1 MASSRA
7 GLWPVAFNTEGGN
20 GQNGNG
26 KGQYQKHHTFRPW
39 PNAYLV
45 QLTDETGKTLDA
57 AAMTAYQ
64 NPGY

>member
-1 MASSRA
+1 MASNRT
-7 GLWPVAFNTEGGN
+7 GLWPVAFNTESGN

-26 KGQYQKHHTFRPW
+26 KGQYQKIHTFRPW

-45 QLTDETGKTLDA
+45 QLTDENGKVLDG
-57 AAMTAYQ
+57 AAMAAYQ